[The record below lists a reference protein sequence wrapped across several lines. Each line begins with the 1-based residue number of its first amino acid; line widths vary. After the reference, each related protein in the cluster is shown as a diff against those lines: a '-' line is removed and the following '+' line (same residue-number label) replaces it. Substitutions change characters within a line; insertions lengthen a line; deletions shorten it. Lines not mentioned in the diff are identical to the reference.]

1 MKLIELTQDKC
12 AQIDDE
18 DYENLN
24 QYKWHAHKDGL
35 TFYARRQMRLKK
47 MVNKKQFECIMK
59 LWDLKAQITLIM
71 MA

>member
-47 MVNKKQFECIMK
+47 
-59 LWDLKAQITLIM
+59 W
-71 MA
+71 